1 MLKELLQKTDADPD
15 ALQLALETIS
25 GLRDDAR
32 RDGELLQQKSTL
44 YEQQR
49 QVIERRENLN
59 GINRRLRDKE
69 LQLVG
74 QLLTELNPRI
84 DQVQAQI
91 EQTNTVET
99 NLDRYYRERLRQD
112 LFTRKPYPDSAE
124 AWGQLWQGLSTVP
137 RVLWYQ
143 VRLSAESAVKAMLA
157 ADALRWLGLVAMALT
172 IFGKY
177 TTSDSTIPTPRLCS
191 ILMVMGRTIFS
202 SSRLA

>member
-1 MLKELLQKTDADPD
+1 M
-15 ALQLALETIS
+15 
-25 GLRDDAR
+25 
-32 RDGELLQQKSTL
+32 
-44 YEQQR
+44 
-49 QVIERRENLN
+49 IERRENLN
-59 GINRRLRDKE
+59 GINRRLRDEE

-157 ADALRWLGLVAMALT
+157 ADALRWLGLVAMEAALIWLLAAT
-172 IFGKY
+172 RRALRRARQRL
-177 TTSDSTIPTPRLCS
+177 SDPTEGGSFLREL
-191 ILMVMGRTIFS
+191 IANALL
-202 SSRLA
+202 LARANLLGVGVAVAITLLLWLVHVNF